1 MKVVAI
7 DPGGI
12 TGICIMSE
20 DFRFKLFEID
30 VRSEKNNHAKTKK
43 FAEDFCELICDQGHN
58 NYEFVV
64 EDFVLRQG
72 QAVDIIPAHLLGFLV
87 GQNIDYTY
95 YSPGAHK
102 TGNKHYDLTQWIKET
117 GQRVGEGHVKDALSL
132 AVHHMKRK
140 EELCEKILKKLN
152 QYKK

>member
-1 MKVVAI
+1 MKIVAI

-12 TGICIMSE
+12 TGICVMSE
-20 DFRFKLFEID
+20 DFRFKLYEID
-30 VRSEKNNHAKTKK
+30 VRDEKNNHTKTIK
-43 FAEDFCELICDQGHN
+43 FANDFCELISDLGYDN
-58 NYEFVV
+58 FEFVV

-72 QAVDIIPAHLLGFLV
+72 QAVDIIPAHLLGFLI
-87 GQNIDYTY
+87 GQKIDYTY

-102 TGNKHYDLTQWIKET
+102 TGNKHYNLSKWIKDS
-117 GQRVGEGHVKDALSL
+117 GQNVGEGHVRDALSL

-140 EELCEKILKKLN
+140 EEYCSKILKKLD